1 MDCKSQGWKLEE
13 LPRLLS
19 ERVFM
24 APGMEM
30 CLTTPLLV
38 SLVSSK
44 RDVRRENTA
53 VGKGLPPFQSYF
65 AHARERRLALLL
77 HVLSLGAEW
86 APHGRRAIMSTK
98 RSVRLLNSQQRVRDK
113 GNLTG
118 S

>member
-1 MDCKSQGWKLEE
+1 MACGLQIAGLETGGASQAAFRKGVYGSRYGNV
-13 LPRLLS
+13 P
-19 ERVFM
+19 
-24 APGMEM
+24 
-30 CLTTPLLV
+30 PLLV
-38 SLVSSK
+38 SLVSSE

-86 APHGRRAIMSTK
+86 APHGGRAIMSTK